1 MSGAKVPA
9 PVARVRVP
17 ERGGPPYRV
26 FVNGEEL
33 AEGEEWWLEGV
44 AIRFATPLRPQPP
57 LGFWRKF
64 TLSLGIGVYGDL
76 RGDTL
81 DITLT
86 NANGETEVS
95 TGHPVVEA

>member
-1 MSGAKVPA
+1 MSGNTPT
-9 PVARVRVP
+9 PVHRVALP
-17 ERGGPPYRV
+17 ENGGPPYRV

-33 AEGEEWWLEGV
+33 VEGKEWWLESGR
-44 AIRFATPLRPQPP
+44 IRFATPLRPQPP

-64 TLSLGIGVYGDL
+64 TLSLGVGVYGDL

-81 DITLT
+81 DITVTLES
-86 NANGETEVS
+86 GRTEIS

>member
-1 MSGAKVPA
+1 MSAQTSTPVGRVAA
-9 PVARVRVP
+9 P
-17 ERGGPPYRV
+17 EIGGPPYRV

-33 AEGEEWWLEGV
+33 VEGKGWWLEGGQ
-44 AIRFATPLRPQPP
+44 IRLATPLRPQPP

-64 TLSLGIGVYGDL
+64 TLSLGVGVYGDL

-81 DITLT
+81 DITVTLE
-86 NANGETEVS
+86 NGETEVS